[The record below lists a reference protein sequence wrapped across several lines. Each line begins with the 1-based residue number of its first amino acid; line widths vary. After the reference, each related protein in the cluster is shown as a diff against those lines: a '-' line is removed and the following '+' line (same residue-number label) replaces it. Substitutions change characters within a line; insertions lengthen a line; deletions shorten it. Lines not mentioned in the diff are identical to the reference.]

1 MAQTPSV
8 GTAALWLSAGARFWA
23 EGCSPGTGLAA
34 VRGPSR
40 RHGSQ
45 DRTEAGPAS
54 ADALGRSKPLN
65 PLCAFSHLSP
75 QPKCDGQALL
85 TRVWE
90 RVNLIEC
97 DYFGLEFQNAPS
109 CWVRASRL
117 AWRQA
122 AGVHTR
128 CRARRACEDLSGD
141 TTLCDWR
148 VTATRAAPRTISW
161 VAGGDAFACHPS
173 PTHILPTLVACT
185 GGRSCR
191 ALIVKEDFE
200 QTLQAGQ
207 ASSYLVDEPLKF

>member
-65 PLCAFSHLSP
+65 PLRAFSHLSP

-90 RVNLIEC
+90 RVNLIEG

-141 TTLCDWR
+141 TR
-148 VTATRAAPRTISW
+148 RFATGASPPPEPHRGPSHGSLEGTHLPVIRARRTSSPHLSPAQE
-161 VAGGDAFACHPS
+161 AGP
-173 PTHILPTLVACT
+173 
-185 GGRSCR
+185 
-191 ALIVKEDFE
+191 
-200 QTLQAGQ
+200 AGY
-207 ASSYLVDEPLKF
+207 SS